1 MHEPKNELERT
12 QRGALATS
20 LEALRAAA
28 RQINL
33 SPSPWA
39 SGFLQ
44 GADHALD
51 AVAAAMKGIGPEEFQ
66 NTRGAALI
74 ADGWKLGPFNA
85 KTKTS
90 PAACDSDSLSPEM
103 RLETRAIFSVTSGYT
118 FLAMAAIK
126 DRDRGLEVFD
136 HVASSRGYDPH
147 TAIILG
153 VSYHFEN
160 PPTMCREAPS
170 PTFVPMSVEAQ
181 HDAHDATQENV
192 WRDTAAQ
199 FSRDRDYYR
208 GLVVRIGDAIGDEAY
223 IADDGTRVEDVLC
236 EKVPDLAIHAIEMLK
251 MRRAQGGYIV
261 AKTSCADA
269 LHDAQPD
276 PTVVQSDLL
285 RAPVAGDVL
294 YDANHY
300 ATADG
305 ASRRVRC
312 GRIFFADGGTVSV
325 GFTDRDLGIYAAK
338 DLVREPVSVVWRV
351 DSPLKAD
358 PIPEMGHTVALDG
371 QPDRVGYIESAM
383 GDIVCVFPGEEPF
396 FVSPLRLRATGK
408 PDHWIIAAPICEPS
422 VAPERDWGLRPCE
435 CGGEHSQAEHEINLP
450 PLDAETAPSRPAE
463 ATSAPA
469 DVSVDPSA
477 VETIPA
483 PADAP
488 SQGE

>member
-1 MHEPKNELERT
+1 MHEPTNELERT
-12 QRGALATS
+12 QRGALATA
-20 LEALRAAA
+20 LEALRAVA
-28 RQINL
+28 RQTNIH
-33 SPSPWA
+33 PSPWA
-39 SGFLQ
+39 GGFLQ

-103 RLETRAIFSVTSGYT
+103 RIETRAIFSVTSGYT

-160 PPTMCREAPS
+160 SPTMCCEAPS
-170 PTFVPMSVEAQ
+170 PKFVPMSVEAQ
-181 HDAHDATQENV
+181 NLLSQRDEDAQRDIHEATQENV

-208 GLVVRIGDAIGDEAY
+208 GLVVRIGEAIGDEAY
-223 IADDGTRVEDVLC
+223 IADDGTRMEDVLC

-251 MRRAQGGYIV
+251 MRRAQGGYIG
-261 AKTSCADA
+261 AKTSRADA

-294 YDANHY
+294 YDADHV
-300 ATADG
+300 AEADG
-305 ASRRVRC
+305 SPRRVRC
-312 GRIFFADGGTVSV
+312 GRVFFTDGDLVSA
-325 GFTDRDLGIYAAK
+325 GFTDRDLGIYSAK
-338 DLVREPVSVVWRV
+338 DLVREPVSVVWRI
-351 DSPLKAD
+351 DRPAKAD
-358 PIPEMGHTVALDG
+358 PVPEMGHTIAFE
-371 QPDRVGYIESAM
+371 QEPNHVGYIESAR
-383 GDIVCVFPGEEPF
+383 GDVVCVFPGGDSAY
-396 FVSPLRLRATGK
+396 VSPLRIRPSGK
-408 PDHWIIAAPICEPS
+408 PGHWIIAAPVCDPPS
-422 VAPERDWGLRPCE
+422 APDP
-435 CGGEHSQAEHEINLP
+435 
-450 PLDAETAPSRPAE
+450 ETAPSRPAE
-463 ATSAPA
+463 APSVSVDAP
-469 DVSVDPSA
+469 VDPSA